1 MYLLD
6 TNICIFLIKNKF
18 PNLTNKILS
27 SDGNEL
33 FLSSISIAEMEYGA
47 SKSQNKEKNR
57 QALLDFCTDFN
68 NIIGQNSS
76 FSKTHNFEENS
87 FLISCAL

>member
-27 SDGNEL
+27 SD
-33 FLSSISIAEMEYGA
+33 SSVLMICRLRR
-47 SKSQNKEKNR
+47 KQ
-57 QALLDFCTDFN
+57 
-68 NIIGQNSS
+68 
-76 FSKTHNFEENS
+76 
-87 FLISCAL
+87 